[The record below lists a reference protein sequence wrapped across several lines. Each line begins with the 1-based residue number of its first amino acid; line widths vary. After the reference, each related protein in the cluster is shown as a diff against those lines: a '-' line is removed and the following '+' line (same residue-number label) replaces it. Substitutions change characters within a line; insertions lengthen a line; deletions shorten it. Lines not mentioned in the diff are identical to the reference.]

1 MNKVTCK
8 RILLDFLNNQIILGR
23 KTIYS
28 HLIERDLV
36 NYGNAYWGVK
46 HNPSTYSRTWRKLKE
61 KGSIPEINVIKII
74 PHKDTTV
81 RNETAW
87 KLITA

>member
-1 MNKVTCK
+1 MKMTCK
-8 RILLDFLNNQIILGR
+8 AILVDFLSKQISLGR

-28 HLIERDLV
+28 HVLEEELV
-36 NYGNAYWGVK
+36 SWGNNYWGIK

-61 KGSIPEINVIKII
+61 KGSIPEIDVIKII
-74 PHKDTTV
+74 PHKDSTV

-87 KLITA
+87 KLITI